1 MLPKPDSSARLP
13 VEFVAEILSPAG
25 PFNSWETPSESLGDT
40 MRPKP
45 DSSARLPV
53 EFVTV
58 TLSPAGPF
66 NSWETPSELLGN
78 PIPRAPDSSARAS
91 NRLAVLPSSAMRG
104 GPAMARRGESEP
116 LERLASADG
125 DLDSLKI
132 TSIAAAESPDSLA
145 KVNASASDACSPTI
159 SKSKVLLT
167 YPPPTVIN
175 LTLSVEFS
183 LGRPWGR

>member
-1 MLPKPDSSARLP
+1 
-13 VEFVAEILSPAG
+13 
-25 PFNSWETPSESLGDT
+25 
-40 MRPKP
+40 
-45 DSSARLPV
+45 
-53 EFVTV
+53 
-58 TLSPAGPF
+58 
-66 NSWETPSELLGN
+66 
-78 PIPRAPDSSARAS
+78 
-91 NRLAVLPSSAMRG
+91 MRG
-104 GPAMARRGESEP
+104 GTAAARRGESEL

-159 SKSKVLLT
+159 SKSKVLLE

-183 LGRPWGR
+183 LGRPRGR